1 MNRSR
6 ILYLCTA
13 ALLLPLL
20 SSAQQIDLEH
30 FRIRDMFGKGKP
42 LKVNGGLNASTV
54 FNSGGGGGRQPF
66 SWFLNGSLN
75 TNILGKIN
83 LPFSFNLTNA
93 GAGYSYP
100 TMPNRLS
107 LHPNYKGV
115 TAHIGDVGMSF
126 SPYTLNGH
134 QFTGVGL
141 DIAPQPGWSISAM
154 YGRLLRAVDY
164 DSTNRSILPTYKRMG
179 YGAKLALMEQNYT
192 LSLSFLRAK
201 DFKDPMQY
209 LPDTL
214 RIYPK
219 ENLAV
224 SISSTVKPTKGLEFS
239 FEYANSAMKLDKRD
253 YASAVKTGG
262 GNLLE
267 TVFMY
272 EARNTQYLKAI
283 RAGMNYAF
291 HKSVI
296 GVGYER
302 IDPGYQTLGA
312 YYMNNDLENIT
323 VNLSQPLL
331 HDKAT
336 ISGNVGYQRDD
347 LKNIK
352 AGATFRMVS
361 AVNASYMP
369 NEKWNANFT
378 YSNFQTFTHIK
389 PQFEQINQT
398 NPYENMDTL
407 NFKQISQS
415 AGLTLT
421 CMLKTDKTKSHNIN
435 LNLSVQD
442 AADIQNNVLWKGNG
456 SRFYNTSTAYTLL
469 LIPRQM
475 SITGAFN
482 LSYNTIGRNEFL
494 TLGPTFGV
502 NTRLFE
508 KKVTAGFT
516 SSYNTSASDGQQ
528 QGQVLNLRMNAA
540 YMFMK
545 KHNLNMNAV
554 RQTRWSPRA
563 TVSNVTATVGYN
575 YSF

>member
-20 SSAQQIDLEH
+20 SSAQQVDLEH
-30 FRIRDMFGKGKP
+30 IRDLFGKGRP

-54 FNSGGGGGRQPF
+54 FNSGSGGGRQPF
-66 SWFLNGSLN
+66 TWFLNGSLN
-75 TNILGKIN
+75 TNILGRIN

-100 TMPNRLS
+100 TLPNRLS
-107 LHPNYKGV
+107 LHPSYKGV
-115 TAHIGDVGMSF
+115 TAHIGDVAMSF

-141 DIAPQPGWSISAM
+141 DIAPQQTWSISVM

-164 DSTNRSILPTYKRMG
+164 DSTNRGILPTYRRMG
-179 YGAKLALMEQNYT
+179 YGAKLSLTQPNYA
-192 LSLSFLRAK
+192 LSLNFLRAQ
-201 DFKDPMQY
+201 DFVDPMQY
-209 LPDTL
+209 IPDSL
-214 RIYPK
+214 HIFPK
-219 ENLAV
+219 ANLAV
-224 SISSTVKPTKGLEFS
+224 SITGMLRPAKGLEFTM
-239 FEYANSAMKLDKRD
+239 EYANSAMKLDKRD
-253 YASAVKTGG
+253 YHPTRSDR

-267 TVFMY
+267 NVFMY
-272 EARNTQYLKAI
+272 DIKNTQFFKAI
-283 RAGMNYAF
+283 RAGMNYTF

-296 GVGYER
+296 GLGYER
-302 IDPGYQTLGA
+302 IDPGYQTLGT

-347 LKNIK
+347 LNHTK

-361 AVNASYMP
+361 AINATYMP
-369 NEKWNANFT
+369 NEKWNTNFT
-378 YSNFQTFTHIK
+378 YSNFQTYTHIK
-389 PQFEQINQT
+389 PQFDYINQT

-415 AGLTLT
+415 AGLTIT
-421 CMLKTDKTKSHNIN
+421 YMLKANKTKSHNIN
-435 LNLSVQD
+435 LNLNVQD
-442 AADIQNNVLWKGNG
+442 AADIQNDVLWKGNG
-456 SRFYNTSTAYTLL
+456 SRFYNSSTAYTLL
-469 LIPRQM
+469 LIPRQI
-475 SITGAFN
+475 SFTGAFN
-482 LSYNTIGRNEFL
+482 LSYNTIGRDDFL
-494 TLGPTFGV
+494 TLGPTLGM
-502 NTRLFE
+502 NARLFE
-508 KKVTAGFT
+508 KKMTAGFN
-516 SSYNTSASDGQQ
+516 SSYNSSASNGEQ
-528 QGQVLNLRMNAA
+528 QGQVLNFRVNAA

-554 RQTRWSPRA
+554 HQTRWTPRGTA
-563 TVSNVTATVGYN
+563 SNVTATFGYS

>member
-20 SSAQQIDLEH
+20 SSAQQVDLEH
-30 FRIRDMFGKGKP
+30 IRDLFGKGKP
-42 LKVNGGLNASTV
+42 LKVNGGVSASTV
-54 FNSGGGGGRQPF
+54 FNSGSGGGRQPF
-66 SWFLNGSLN
+66 SWFLNGNVN
-75 TNILGKIN
+75 TNILGRIN

-100 TMPNRLS
+100 TIPNRLS
-107 LHPNYKGV
+107 LHPSYKGV
-115 TAHIGDVGMSF
+115 TAHIGDVAMLF

-141 DIAPQPGWSISAM
+141 DIAPRQTWSISVM

-164 DSTNRSILPTYKRMG
+164 DSTNRNILPTYRRMG
-179 YGAKLALMEQNYT
+179 YGAKLALQQPNYA
-192 LSLSFLRAK
+192 LSLNFLRAQ

-209 LPDTL
+209 IRDSLH
-214 RIYPK
+214 IYPK
-219 ENLAV
+219 
-224 SISSTVKPTKGLEFS
+224 
-239 FEYANSAMKLDKRD
+239 ANSAMKLDKRD
-253 YASAVKTGG
+253 YHPTRSGR

-267 TVFMY
+267 SVFMY
-272 EARNTQYLKAI
+272 DIRNTQFFKAI
-283 RAGMNYAF
+283 RAGMNYAI

-302 IDPGYQTLGA
+302 IDPGYQTLGT

-347 LKNIK
+347 LNHTK

-361 AVNASYMP
+361 AVNATYMP

-378 YSNFQTFTHIK
+378 YSNFQTYTHIK
-389 PQFEQINQT
+389 PQFDYINQT

-407 NFKQISQS
+407 NFKQISQN

-421 CMLKTDKTKSHNIN
+421 YILKSNKKKSHNIN

-442 AADIQNNVLWKGNG
+442 AADIQNDVLWKGNG
-456 SRFYNTSTAYTLL
+456 SRFYNSSTAYTLL

-482 LSYNTIGRNEFL
+482 LSYNTIGRDEFL

-502 NTRLFE
+502 NTRLFD
-508 KKVTAGFT
+508 KKMTAGFN
-516 SSYNTSASDGQQ
+516 SSYNSSTSNGQQ
-528 QGQVLNLRMNAA
+528 QGQVLNFRINAA
-540 YMFMK
+540 YLFMR

-554 RQTRWSPRA
+554 HQTRWTPKGKA
-563 TVSNVTATVGYN
+563 SNVTATVGYN

>member
-20 SSAQQIDLEH
+20 SSAQQVDLEH
-30 FRIRDMFGKGKP
+30 IRDLFGKGKP
-42 LKVNGGLNASTV
+42 LKVNGGVSASTV
-54 FNSGGGGGRQPF
+54 FNSGSGGGRQPF
-66 SWFLNGSLN
+66 SWFLNGNVN
-75 TNILGKIN
+75 TNILGRIN

-107 LHPNYKGV
+107 LHPSYKGV
-115 TAHIGDVGMSF
+115 TAHIGDVAMSF

-141 DIAPQPGWSISAM
+141 DIAPKQTWSISVM

-164 DSTNRSILPTYKRMG
+164 DSTNRNILPTYRRMG
-179 YGAKLALMEQNYT
+179 YGAKLALQQQNYA
-192 LSLSFLRAK
+192 LSINFLRAQ

-209 LPDTL
+209 IPDSL
-214 RIYPK
+214 HIYPK
-219 ENLAV
+219 ANLAV
-224 SISSTVKPTKGLEFS
+224 SLAGMLRPAKGLELTV
-239 FEYANSAMKLDKRD
+239 EYANSAMKLDKRD
-253 YASAVKTGG
+253 YHPTRSGR

-267 TVFMY
+267 NVFMY
-272 EARNTQYLKAI
+272 DIKNTQFFKAI
-283 RAGMNYAF
+283 RAGMNYAI

-302 IDPGYQTLGA
+302 IDPGYQTLGT

-347 LKNIK
+347 LNHTK

-361 AVNASYMP
+361 AVNATYMP

-378 YSNFQTFTHIK
+378 YSNFQTYTHIK
-389 PQFEQINQT
+389 PQFDYINQT

-421 CMLKTDKTKSHNIN
+421 YILKSNKKKSHNIN

-442 AADIQNNVLWKGNG
+442 AADIQNDVLWKGNG
-456 SRFYNTSTAYTLL
+456 SRFYNSSTAYTLL

-482 LSYNTIGRNEFL
+482 LSYNTIGRDDFL

-502 NTRLFE
+502 NTRLFD
-508 KKVTAGFT
+508 KKMTAGFN
-516 SSYNTSASDGQQ
+516 SSYNSSTSNGQQ
-528 QGQVLNLRMNAA
+528 QGQVLNLRVNAA
-540 YMFMK
+540 YLFMK

-554 RQTRWSPRA
+554 HQTRWTPKGKA
-563 TVSNVTATVGYN
+563 SNVTATVGYN

>member
-6 ILYLCTA
+6 ILYLCTVS
-13 ALLLPLL
+13 LLLPLL
-20 SSAQQIDLEH
+20 SSAQQVDLEH
-30 FRIRDMFGKGKP
+30 IRDLFGKGKP
-42 LKVNGGLNASTV
+42 LKVSGGLNASTV
-54 FNSGGGGGRQPF
+54 FNSGSGGGRQPF

-75 TNILGKIN
+75 TNILGRIN

-93 GAGYSYP
+93 GAGYTYP
-100 TMPNRLS
+100 TSPNRLS
-107 LHPNYKGV
+107 LHPSYKGV
-115 TAHIGDVGMSF
+115 TAHIGDVAMSF

-134 QFTGVGL
+134 QFMGAGL
-141 DIAPQPGWSISAM
+141 DIAPQPGWSISVM
-154 YGRLLRAVDY
+154 YGRLFRAVDY
-164 DSTNRSILPTYKRMG
+164 DSSNRSILPTYWRMG
-179 YGAKLALMEQNYT
+179 YGAKLALLQQNYT
-192 LSLSFLRAK
+192 LSMNFLRAK

-214 RIYPK
+214 HIYPK

-224 SISSTVKPTKGLEFS
+224 SIAGTLRPAKGLEFS
-239 FEYANSAMKLDKRD
+239 LEYANSAMKLDKRD
-253 YASAVKTGG
+253 YSGAPKTGG

-267 TVFMY
+267 SVFMY
-272 EARNTQYLKAI
+272 EARNTQYFKAI
-283 RAGMNYAF
+283 KAGMNYAF
-291 HKSVI
+291 YKSVI
-296 GVGYER
+296 GIGYER
-302 IDPGYQTLGA
+302 IDPGYQTLGT

-331 HDKAT
+331 HDKAN

-347 LKNIK
+347 LKNTK

-361 AVNASYMP
+361 AVNANYKP
-369 NEKWNANFT
+369 NEKWNANFN
-378 YSNFQTFTHIK
+378 YSNFQTYTHVK
-389 PQFEQINQT
+389 PQFDRINQT

-421 CMLKTDKTKSHNIN
+421 YMLKANKTKSHNIN

-442 AADIQNNVLWKGNG
+442 AADIQNDVLWKGNG

-475 SITGAFN
+475 SFTSAFN

-494 TLGPTFGV
+494 TLGPTLGV
-502 NTRLFE
+502 NARLFH
-508 KKVTAGFT
+508 KKMTAGFT
-516 SSYNTSASDGQQ
+516 SSYNSSSSDGQQ
-528 QGQVLNLRMNAA
+528 QGQVLNLRMNTA
-540 YMFMK
+540 YLFMK

-554 RQTRWSPRA
+554 HQTRWTPRG
-563 TVSNVTATVGYN
+563 TTSNVTATVGYN

>member
-20 SSAQQIDLEH
+20 SSAQQVDLEH
-30 FRIRDMFGKGKP
+30 IRDLFGKGKP
-42 LKVNGGLNASTV
+42 LKVNGGVSASTV
-54 FNSGGGGGRQPF
+54 FNSGSGGGRQPF
-66 SWFLNGSLN
+66 SWFLNGNVN
-75 TNILGKIN
+75 TNILGRIN

-100 TMPNRLS
+100 TIPNRLS
-107 LHPNYKGV
+107 LHPSYKGV
-115 TAHIGDVGMSF
+115 TAHIGDVAMLF

-141 DIAPQPGWSISAM
+141 DIAPRQTWSISVM

-164 DSTNRSILPTYKRMG
+164 DSTNRNILPTYRRMG
-179 YGAKLALMEQNYT
+179 YGAKLALQQPNYA
-192 LSLSFLRAK
+192 LSLNFLRAQ

-209 LPDTL
+209 IRDSLH
-214 RIYPK
+214 IYPK
-219 ENLAV
+219 ANLAV
-224 SISSTVKPTKGLEFS
+224 SVAGMLRPAKGLELTL
-239 FEYANSAMKLDKRD
+239 EYANSAMKLDKRD
-253 YASAVKTGG
+253 YHPTRSGR

-267 TVFMY
+267 SVFMY
-272 EARNTQYLKAI
+272 DIRNTQFFKAI
-283 RAGMNYAF
+283 RAGMNYAI

-302 IDPGYQTLGA
+302 IDPGYQTLGT

-347 LKNIK
+347 LNHTK

-361 AVNASYMP
+361 AVNATYMP

-378 YSNFQTFTHIK
+378 YSNFQTYTHIK
-389 PQFEQINQT
+389 PQFDYINQT

-407 NFKQISQS
+407 NFKQISQN

-421 CMLKTDKTKSHNIN
+421 YILKSNKKKSHNIN

-442 AADIQNNVLWKGNG
+442 AADIQNDVLWKGNG
-456 SRFYNTSTAYTLL
+456 SRFYNSSTAYTLL

-482 LSYNTIGRNEFL
+482 LSYNTIGRDEFL

-502 NTRLFE
+502 NTRLFD
-508 KKVTAGFT
+508 KKMTAGFN
-516 SSYNTSASDGQQ
+516 SSYNSSTSNGQQ
-528 QGQVLNLRMNAA
+528 QGQVLNFRINAA
-540 YMFMK
+540 YLFMR

-554 RQTRWSPRA
+554 HQTRWTPKGKA
-563 TVSNVTATVGYN
+563 SNVTATVGYN

>member
-13 ALLLPLL
+13 ALLLPLF

-30 FRIRDMFGKGKP
+30 IRDLFGKGKP
-42 LKVNGGLNASTV
+42 LKVNGGVSASTV
-54 FNSGGGGGRQPF
+54 FNSGTGGGRQPF
-66 SWFLNGSLN
+66 SWFLNGNVN
-75 TNILGKIN
+75 TNILGRIN

-93 GAGYSYP
+93 GGGYSYP

-107 LHPNYKGV
+107 LHPSYKGV
-115 TAHIGDVGMSF
+115 TAHIGDVAMSF

-141 DIAPQPGWSISAM
+141 DIATKPTWSISMM
-154 YGRLLRAVDY
+154 YGRLLRAVNY
-164 DSTNRSILPTYKRMG
+164 DSTNRNILPTYRRMG
-179 YGAKLALMEQNYT
+179 YGAKLSLQQSNYA
-192 LSLSFLRAK
+192 LSLNFLHAQ
-201 DFKDPMQY
+201 DFTDPMQY
-209 LPDTL
+209 IPDTL
-214 RIYPK
+214 HIYPK
-219 ENLAV
+219 ANLAV
-224 SISSTVKPTKGLEFS
+224 SVAGMLRPAKGLELTV
-239 FEYANSAMKLDKRD
+239 EYANSAMKLDKRD
-253 YASAVKTGG
+253 YHPTRSGS

-267 TVFMY
+267 SVFMY
-272 EARNTQYLKAI
+272 DIKNTQFFKAI
-283 RAGMNYAF
+283 RAGMNYTF

-296 GVGYER
+296 GLGYER
-302 IDPGYQTLGA
+302 IDPGYQTLGT

-347 LKNIK
+347 LNNTK

-361 AVNASYMP
+361 AINATYMP
-369 NEKWNANFT
+369 NERWNANFT
-378 YSNFQTFTHIK
+378 YSNFQTYTHIK
-389 PQFEQINQT
+389 PQFDYINQT

-421 CMLKTDKTKSHNIN
+421 YMLKTNKKKSHTIN
-435 LNLSVQD
+435 LNLNVQD
-442 AADIQNNVLWKGNG
+442 AADIQNDVLWKGNG
-456 SRFYNTSTAYTLL
+456 SRFYNSSTAYTLL
-469 LIPRQM
+469 LIKQQM

-482 LSYNTIGRNEFL
+482 LSYNTIGRDDFL
-494 TLGPTFGV
+494 TLGPTLGL
-502 NTRLFE
+502 NTRLFD
-508 KKVTAGFT
+508 KKMTAGFNT
-516 SSYNTSASDGQQ
+516 SYNSSTSNGQQ
-528 QGQVLNLRMNAA
+528 QGQVLNFRVNAA
-540 YMFMK
+540 YMFMR

-554 RQTRWSPRA
+554 RQTRWTPKGTS
-563 TVSNVTATVGYN
+563 SNVTATVGYN

>member
-13 ALLLPLL
+13 ALLLPLF

-30 FRIRDMFGKGKP
+30 IRDLFGKGKP
-42 LKVNGGLNASTV
+42 LKVNGGVSASTV
-54 FNSGGGGGRQPF
+54 FNSGTGGGRQPF
-66 SWFLNGSLN
+66 SWFLNGNVN
-75 TNILGKIN
+75 TNILGRIN

-93 GAGYSYP
+93 GGGYSYP

-107 LHPNYKGV
+107 LHPSYKGV
-115 TAHIGDVGMSF
+115 TAHIGDVAMSF

-141 DIAPQPGWSISAM
+141 DIATKPTWSISMM
-154 YGRLLRAVDY
+154 YGRLLRAVNY
-164 DSTNRSILPTYKRMG
+164 DSTNRNILPTYRRMG
-179 YGAKLALMEQNYT
+179 YGAKLSLQQPNYA
-192 LSLSFLRAK
+192 LSLNFLHAQ
-201 DFKDPMQY
+201 DFTDPMQY
-209 LPDTL
+209 IPDTL
-214 RIYPK
+214 HIYPK
-219 ENLAV
+219 ANLAV
-224 SISSTVKPTKGLEFS
+224 SVAGMLRPAKGLELTV
-239 FEYANSAMKLDKRD
+239 EYANSAMKLDKRD
-253 YASAVKTGG
+253 YHPTRSGS

-267 TVFMY
+267 SVFMY
-272 EARNTQYLKAI
+272 DIKNTQFFKAI
-283 RAGMNYAF
+283 RAGMNYTF

-296 GVGYER
+296 GLGYER
-302 IDPGYQTLGA
+302 IDPGYQTLGT

-347 LKNIK
+347 LNNTK

-361 AVNASYMP
+361 AINATYMP
-369 NEKWNANFT
+369 NERWNANFT
-378 YSNFQTFTHIK
+378 YSNFQTYTHIK
-389 PQFEQINQT
+389 PQFDYINQT

-421 CMLKTDKTKSHNIN
+421 YMLKTNKKKSHTIN
-435 LNLSVQD
+435 LNLNVQD
-442 AADIQNNVLWKGNG
+442 AADIQNDVLWKGNG
-456 SRFYNTSTAYTLL
+456 SRFYNSSTAYTLL
-469 LIPRQM
+469 LIKQQM

-482 LSYNTIGRNEFL
+482 LSYNTIGRDDFL
-494 TLGPTFGV
+494 TLGPTLGL
-502 NTRLFE
+502 NTRLFD
-508 KKVTAGFT
+508 KKMTAGFN
-516 SSYNTSASDGQQ
+516 SSYNSSTSNGLQ
-528 QGQVLNLRMNAA
+528 QGQVLNFRVNAA
-540 YMFMK
+540 YMFMR

-554 RQTRWSPRA
+554 RQTRWTPKG
-563 TVSNVTATVGYN
+563 TTSNITATVGYN

>member
-6 ILYLCTA
+6 ILYLCTV

-20 SSAQQIDLEH
+20 SSAQQVDLEH
-30 FRIRDMFGKGKP
+30 IRDLFGKGKP
-42 LKVNGGLNASTV
+42 LKVNGGVNASTV
-54 FNSGGGGGRQPF
+54 FNSGSGSGRQPF
-66 SWFLNGSLN
+66 NWYLNGSVN
-75 TNILGKIN
+75 MNILGRIN

-107 LHPNYKGV
+107 LHPTYKGV
-115 TAHIGDVGMSF
+115 TAHIGDVAMSF

-141 DIAPQPGWSISAM
+141 DIAPQQTWSISVM

-164 DSTNRSILPTYKRMG
+164 DSTNRNILPTYKRMA
-179 YGAKLALMEQNYT
+179 YGAKLALQQQNYS
-192 LSLSFLRAK
+192 LSLNFLRAQ
-201 DFKDPMQY
+201 DFRDPMQY
-209 LPDTL
+209 IPDTL
-214 RIYPK
+214 HIFPRA
-219 ENLAV
+219 NLAV
-224 SISSTVKPTKGLEFS
+224 SLAGMLRPAKGLELTV
-239 FEYANSAMKLDKRD
+239 EYANSAMKLDKRD
-253 YASAVKTGG
+253 FHPSSSDR

-267 TVFMY
+267 NVFMY
-272 EARNTQYLKAI
+272 DIKNTQFFKAI
-283 RAGMNYAF
+283 RAGMNYTF

-296 GVGYER
+296 GLGYER
-302 IDPGYQTLGA
+302 IDPGYQTLGT
-312 YYMNNDLENIT
+312 YYMNNDMENIT

-347 LKNIK
+347 LNNTK

-361 AVNASYMP
+361 AINASYMP

-389 PQFEQINQT
+389 PQFDYINQT

-421 CMLKTDKTKSHNIN
+421 YMIKANKTKSHNIN
-435 LNLSVQD
+435 LNLNVQD
-442 AADIQNNVLWKGNG
+442 AADIQNDVLWKGNG
-456 SRFYNTSTAYTLL
+456 SRFYNSSTAYTLL

-482 LSYNTIGRNEFL
+482 LSYNTIGRDEFL

-502 NTRLFE
+502 NTRLFD
-508 KKVTAGFT
+508 KKVTAGFN
-516 SSYNTSASDGQQ
+516 SSYNSSTNNGQQ
-528 QGQVLNLRMNAA
+528 QGQVLNFRANAA
-540 YMFMK
+540 YLFMK

-554 RQTRWSPRA
+554 HQTRWSTKGTA
-563 TVSNVTATVGYN
+563 SNVTATVGYS

>member
-1 MNRSR
+1 MNRAR

-20 SSAQQIDLEH
+20 SSAQQVDLEH
-30 FRIRDMFGKGKP
+30 IRDLFGKGKP

-54 FNSGGGGGRQPF
+54 FNSGSGGGRQPF

-75 TNILGKIN
+75 ANILGRIN

-100 TMPNRLS
+100 TTPNRLS
-107 LHPNYKGV
+107 LHPSYKGV
-115 TAHIGDVGMSF
+115 TAHIGDVAMSF

-134 QFTGVGL
+134 QFTGAGL
-141 DIAPQPGWSISAM
+141 DIAPRQTWSISVM

-164 DSTNRSILPTYKRMG
+164 DSTNRSILPTFRRMA
-179 YGAKLALMEQNYT
+179 YGAKLSLQQPNYALSVN
-192 LSLSFLRAK
+192 FLQAK

-209 LPDTL
+209 LPDSL

-224 SISSTVKPTKGLEFS
+224 SVTGMLRPAKGLELTM
-239 FEYANSAMKLDKRD
+239 EYANSAVKLDKRD
-253 YASAVKTGG
+253 NAGAIKTDV
-262 GNLLE
+262 GNLLGS
-267 TVFMY
+267 VFMY
-272 EARNTQYLKAI
+272 DVKNTQFFKAI
-283 RAGMNYAF
+283 KAGMNYAI

-296 GVGYER
+296 GIGYER

-336 ISGNVGYQRDD
+336 ISGNIGYQRDD
-347 LKNIK
+347 LNHTK
-352 AGATFRMVS
+352 AGATSRMVS
-361 AVNASYMP
+361 AVNANYMP

-378 YSNFQTFTHIK
+378 YSNFQTYTHIK
-389 PQFEQINQT
+389 PQFDYINQT

-415 AGLTLT
+415 AALTLT
-421 CMLKTDKTKSHNIN
+421 YMLKANKTKSHNIN
-435 LNLSVQD
+435 INLSVQD
-442 AADIQNNVLWKGNG
+442 AADIQNDVLWKGNG
-456 SRFYNTSTAYTLL
+456 SRFYNSSTAYTLL
-469 LIPRQM
+469 LIPRQI

-482 LSYNTIGRNEFL
+482 MSYNTIGRDDFL
-494 TLGPTFGV
+494 TLGPTFGL
-502 NTRLFE
+502 NARLFD

-516 SSYNTSASDGQQ
+516 SSYNSSANNGQQ

-540 YMFMK
+540 YLFMK

-554 RQTRWSPRA
+554 HQTRWTPRGTA
-563 TVSNVTATVGYN
+563 SNVTATVGYN

>member
-20 SSAQQIDLEH
+20 SSAQQVDLEH
-30 FRIRDMFGKGKP
+30 IRDLFGKGKP

-54 FNSGGGGGRQPF
+54 FNSGSGGGRQPF
-66 SWFLNGSLN
+66 SWFLNGSIN
-75 TNILGKIN
+75 TNILGRIN

-107 LHPNYKGV
+107 LHPSYKGV
-115 TAHIGDVGMSF
+115 TAHIGDVAMSF

-141 DIAPQPGWSISAM
+141 DIAPEQTWSISVM

-164 DSTNRSILPTYKRMG
+164 DSTNRSILPTYRRMG
-179 YGAKLALMEQNYT
+179 YGAKLALQQQNYA
-192 LSLSFLRAK
+192 LSLNFIRAQ

-209 LPDTL
+209 IPDTL
-214 RIYPK
+214 HIYPK
-219 ENLAV
+219 ANLAV
-224 SISSTVKPTKGLEFS
+224 SVTGMLRPAKGLELTV
-239 FEYANSAMKLDKRD
+239 EYANSAMKLDKRD
-253 YASAVKTGG
+253 YHPTKSGR

-267 TVFMY
+267 SVFMY
-272 EARNTQYLKAI
+272 DIKNTQFFKAI

-302 IDPGYQTLGA
+302 IDPGYQTLGT

-336 ISGNVGYQRDD
+336 ISANVGYQRDD
-347 LKNIK
+347 LNNTK

-389 PQFEQINQT
+389 PQFDYINQT

-421 CMLKTDKTKSHNIN
+421 YMLKTNKTKSHNIN

-442 AADIQNNVLWKGNG
+442 AADIQNDVLWKGNG

-469 LIPRQM
+469 LIPRQI
-475 SITGAFN
+475 SFTGAFN
-482 LSYNTIGRNEFL
+482 LSYNTIARDAFL
-494 TLGPTFGV
+494 TLGPTLGV
-502 NTRLFE
+502 NTRLFD
-508 KKVTAGFT
+508 KKVTAGFN
-516 SSYNTSASDGQQ
+516 SSYNSSTSNGQQ

-540 YMFMK
+540 YLFMK

-554 RQTRWSPRA
+554 RQTRWSPRG